1 MLYGYDIMHLYT
13 EIELEETKPIDS
25 VIVFFR
31 VLGFSNL
38 VLKDYRKAAIVS
50 DALSKISEQFNS
62 TNKVYTSKSIDG
74 CDKSPI
80 QMYSTIFSNSIILS
94 CPVVEKNRLFIIKEV
109 IRMVCDV
116 QFHMFQ
122 EGILIRGGI
131 TIGDICH
138 NEKYVFGKGVMEV
151 MALES
156 KVAMYPRIIF
166 SDQLLNII
174 ATELNK
180 SILLNT
186 DNFKYISENECFF
199 EQYIQEDD
207 DLVMY
212 IDYIGVGLLT
222 FLDIMGRDYIS
233 DFQIDFLDKINQY
246 IEIGKESKALAI
258 KKKYFWI
265 EEKFS
270 NKLNYLKT

>member
-1 MLYGYDIMHLYT
+1 MLYGYDVMHLYT
-13 EIELEETKPIDS
+13 EIELEKTKPINS
-25 VIVFFR
+25 VVVFFR

-38 VLKDYRKAAIVS
+38 VLKDYKKATIVC

-74 CDKSPI
+74 YDESPV
-80 QMYSTIFSNSIILS
+80 QMHSTIFSNIIILS
-94 CPVVEKNRLFIIKEV
+94 CPVVEKNRLFILKEV

-122 EGILIRGGI
+122 EGIIIRGGI

-138 NEKYVFGKGVMEV
+138 NEKYVFGKAVMEV

-212 IDYIGVGLLT
+212 IDYIGAGLLM
-222 FLDIMGRDYIS
+222 FLDIMGGDYAS

-246 IEIGKESKALAI
+246 IEIGKENKVKAI
-258 KKKYFWI
+258 KNKYLWI
-265 EEKFS
+265 EEKFI
-270 NKLNYLKT
+270 NKLNHLSI

>member
-1 MLYGYDIMHLYT
+1 MLHGYDIMHLYT

-38 VLKDYRKAAIVS
+38 VLKDYKKAAIVS

-80 QMYSTIFSNSIILS
+80 QMYSTIFSNIIILS

-246 IEIGKESKALAI
+246 IEIGKENKALAI